1 MQPLPL
7 GAIFPR
13 SLLLRCHE
21 TVATVRKE
29 SLKGAL
35 FSAST
40 SRCHLIV
47 VTGGGAEIAA
57 CFEKKRE
64 EKMGIGLVGG
74 CLRPSWRP
82 TSVRACRVHLPQV
95 NPRPGHDQQYWK
107 PTKSPASSDY
117 SSPWPS
123 PSLSTVNQTNSRQ
136 GEPIWLVRF
145 NLDKSSIIYFS
156 DFLASDLCETRYPA
170 VFMHSSLE
178 AFKERAMFGVKE
190 LK

>member
-57 CFEKKRE
+57 CFEQTRE
-64 EKMGIGLVGG
+64 EKMRKMGIGLVRG
-74 CLRPSWRP
+74 LS
-82 TSVRACRVHLPQV
+82 
-95 NPRPGHDQQYWK
+95 
-107 PTKSPASSDY
+107 ASK
-117 SSPWPS
+117 
-123 PSLSTVNQTNSRQ
+123 LETN
-136 GEPIWLVRF
+136 I
-145 NLDKSSIIYFS
+145 
-156 DFLASDLCETRYPA
+156 C
-170 VFMHSSLE
+170 
-178 AFKERAMFGVKE
+178 
-190 LK
+190 